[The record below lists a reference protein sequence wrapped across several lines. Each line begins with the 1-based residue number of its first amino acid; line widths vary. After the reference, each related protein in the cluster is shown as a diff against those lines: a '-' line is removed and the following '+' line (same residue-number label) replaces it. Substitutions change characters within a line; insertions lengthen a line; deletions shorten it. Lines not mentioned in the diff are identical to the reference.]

1 MYKNFLT
8 SIYDKNSLQSGH
20 RGSLPQHMKA
30 IHNKLSANIILSGE
44 KNESISSMISNKTS
58 VPTLATIIQ
67 HSLGSPSHRSREEKE
82 INEPRWEKR

>member
-1 MYKNFLT
+1 MIKILYKVGIEEAYLN
-8 SIYDKNSLQSGH
+8 I
-20 RGSLPQHMKA
+20 MKV

-67 HSLGSPSHRSREEKE
+67 HSLGSPSHSSREEKV
-82 INEPRWEKR
+82 INEPRWEKS

>member
-1 MYKNFLT
+1 MGIEEAYRN
-8 SIYDKNSLQSGH
+8 I
-20 RGSLPQHMKA
+20 MKA